1 MAAGLAHLHGVGI
14 LHRDL
19 KPANVLLDGARAKLA
34 DFGYSSAVVGDG
46 ADQSVCGTPR
56 WMAPEVV
63 FGRPYSFGADVY
75 SYALI
80 LWQLLAWDPK
90 PYLEYGNDMKRFLKA
105 LDGDSRGSRPDV
117 EACRRRGAPEV
128 LCAMLDKASQGGE
141 APTMV
146 VVLDAI
152 DVGARPSRPVGLRP
166 DRQGD
171 GVPHRGLRET
181 SAEHQLSP
189 ADAPTLHRLWCRN
202 HNTSARRLQRS
213 KACAGSFCTLLLVA
227 MSSDRRQRGPPVRSH
242 GGCAGSRPTI
252 GIVNHLTAAV
262 WRGGAATS

>member
-1 MAAGLAHLHGVGI
+1 M
-14 LHRDL
+14 
-19 KPANVLLDGARAKLA
+19 
-34 DFGYSSAVVGDG
+34 VGDG

-105 LDGDSRGSRPDV
+105 LDGGSRPDV

-128 LCAMLDKASQGGE
+128 LCAMLDKAWQKDAE
-141 APTMV
+141 KRPTMV

-152 DVGARPSRPVGLRP
+152 DAGR
-166 DRQGD
+166 
-171 GVPHRGLRET
+171 
-181 SAEHQLSP
+181 
-189 ADAPTLHRLWCRN
+189 
-202 HNTSARRLQRS
+202 
-213 KACAGSFCTLLLVA
+213 KAVA
-227 MSSDRRQRGPPVRSH
+227 ASWSQV
-242 GGCAGSRPTI
+242 
-252 GIVNHLTAAV
+252 
-262 WRGGAATS
+262 